1 MFIMRSALITNR
13 PLLLAILLNTNLIQ
27 MKRMKLTN
35 LHKKLLK
42 MSNIDALKKY
52 VAENIENG
60 GFLDGIR
67 A

>member
-1 MFIMRSALITNR
+1 MFIVRSALITNR
-13 PLLLAILLNTNLIQ
+13 PFLLAILLNTNLIQ

-35 LHKKLLK
+35 LHKILK
-42 MSNIDALKKY
+42 MSNIEALKKY

>member
-1 MFIMRSALITNR
+1 
-13 PLLLAILLNTNLIQ
+13 

-35 LHKKLLK
+35 LHKILK
-42 MSNIDALKKY
+42 MSNIEALKKY